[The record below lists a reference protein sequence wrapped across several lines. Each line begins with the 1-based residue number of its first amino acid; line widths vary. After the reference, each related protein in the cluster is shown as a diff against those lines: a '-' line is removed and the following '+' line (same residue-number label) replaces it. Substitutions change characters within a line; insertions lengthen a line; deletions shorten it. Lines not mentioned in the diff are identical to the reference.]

1 MSDNDTIYTH
11 GFDNPRAK
19 AYFAEFIEDATLDFL
34 EDTFEYDTDD
44 LGETSDALIAAEIVA
59 GLIGSA
65 AAGLPADV
73 QAACSDTPKK
83 KLLTK
88 TRAAVRAALEDDSAL
103 REYWQ
108 DNGIEPWLK
117 AVNDLL
123 DRLT

>member
-1 MSDNDTIYTH
+1 MSDTEIIDTHSFTS
-11 GFDNPRAK
+11 PRAK
-19 AYFAEFIEDATLDFL
+19 AYFADFIEDGTLDFL

-59 GLIGSA
+59 GMIGSP
-65 AAGLPADV
+65 AAGLPEDV
-73 QAACSDTPKK
+73 QKACSDTPKK

-103 REYWQ
+103 REHWQ
-108 DNGIEPWLK
+108 ANGLEPWLG
-117 AVNDLL
+117 AVTDLL

>member
-1 MSDNDTIYTH
+1 MSDTDTIFTH

-59 GLIGSA
+59 GLIGSP

-73 QAACSDTPKK
+73 RSACCWQPLSERECQALAPMAPRRLRVH
-83 KLLTK
+83 LLPI
-88 TRAAVRAALEDDSAL
+88 L
-103 REYWQ
+103 RRHEKP
-108 DNGIEPWLK
+108 G
-117 AVNDLL
+117 
-123 DRLT
+123 